1 MHLTVFTSDSLMAFV
16 TELMLIS
23 AGTPDMLITT
33 GMSRDGSRSF
43 NPFISCL
50 RWYFSKSRRMRLSS
64 SSGVRPG
71 FISMVSRT
79 PSGLSAILLLALSTS
94 GPDTPKWVNSIS
106 PSSSYTSLFFL
117 LYALRVTF
125 LSESPANF
133 PGHSSTVASGMRDGR
148 ISVTVWPS
156 FFAKA

>member
-1 MHLTVFTSDSLMAFV
+1 MVFTSDSLMVFV

-23 AGTPDMLITT
+23 AGTPDILITT

-50 RWYFSKSRRMRLSS
+50 RWYFSKSRKMRLSS

-79 PSGLSAILLLALSTS
+79 PSGLSAILLLALSTN
-94 GPDTPKWVNSIS
+94 GPDTPKWVNSI
-106 PSSSYTSLFFL
+106 SYTSLFFL